1 MSGVRKQVLEKQK
14 SVFRSGVPQR
24 NVPPLRKIRRPL
36 NCRSKNYDPLLGHYV
51 ARSVSLLV
59 ITVFQEFYEFRR
71 ALRIHRGRHNAFD
84 THSCFSSSYIQMLFL
99 LPNLQLGNKKRRYLN
114 RMRKSHIIPWFEED
128 DHIIVAVKEWIGN
141 TENFSERASIRF
153 FFLIVEILSQFK
165 KESPYTA
172 TFTGI
177 LQ

>member
-1 MSGVRKQVLEKQK
+1 MRVRKELFFG
-14 SVFRSGVPQR
+14 SVVAILHC
-24 NVPPLRKIRRPL
+24 V
-36 NCRSKNYDPLLGHYV
+36 CRQV